1 MNNRPKTPHGFARL
15 IIGDGS
21 AVSEQKNIIWN
32 MIGSFLYA
40 FASMVLS
47 IAVVQLAGE
56 DAGGV
61 FTFAFTT
68 FGQHMFMAAYFGIRP
83 FQITDTGGKYSFGD
97 YLGLRLLTC
106 GAAVLT
112 GMGYVFLNGYSFEK
126 AAVVFLMV
134 VYKVIDALA
143 DAYEAEFQRGGR
155 LYLTGKSNAF
165 RTILSVGVFLASLAY
180 TKDLAAASLW
190 AVGAQAAGF
199 LVFDVLVIRELPNV
213 EWRSAKGKKQE
224 LFAETILLFCS
235 AVLDFYIFSASKY
248 AIEGCMADRDMAV
261 FGAIFMPTSIIN
273 LVAGFVIR
281 PYLTKMSFTWEMGRT
296 RRFLKI
302 QKRIALIIAALTV
315 LAVGGAWLLGIP
327 VLSLLYPN
335 LRTGLSQ
342 CRPALVLIIFGGAL
356 NAYMNLFYYSLV
368 IMKKQKYIF
377 GVYGLVSLMAVLVS
391 TPFVRWGGIF
401 GGALAYVVLTGALM
415 VLFGLIDLAGILE
428 HKRKNPE
435 QRNLE

>member
-1 MNNRPKTPHGFARL
+1 MELISRL
-15 IIGDGS
+15 IIGKKS
-21 AVSEQKNIIWN
+21 KNPEKRDIIWN
-32 MIGSFLYA
+32 MAGSFLYA

-47 IAVVQLAGE
+47 IAVVQIAGE
-56 DAGGV
+56 DAGGI

-68 FGQHMFMAAYFGIRP
+68 FGQHMFMMAYFGIRP

-126 AAVVFLMV
+126 AAVVFLIV

-315 LAVGGAWLLGIP
+315 LAVGGAWILGIP

>member
-1 MNNRPKTPHGFARL
+1 MELLSRL
-15 IIGDGS
+15 IIGKKS
-21 AVSEQKNIIWN
+21 KNPEKRDIIWN
-32 MIGSFLYA
+32 MAGSFLYA
-40 FASMVLS
+40 FASMLLS
-47 IAVVQLAGE
+47 IAVVQIAGE

-68 FGQHMFMAAYFGIRP
+68 FGQHMFMMAYFGIRP

-97 YLGLRLLTC
+97 YLGLRLMTC
-106 GAAVLT
+106 GAALLT
-112 GMGYVFLNGYSFEK
+112 GLAYVFINDYSIEK

-165 RTILSVGVFLASLAY
+165 RTALSVSVFLVSLAY
-180 TKDLAAASLW
+180 TKNLVTASLW
-190 AVGAQAAGF
+190 AVGAQAAGL

-213 EWRSAKGKKQE
+213 EWRSEPGKKQE
-224 LFAETILLFCS
+224 LFAETVLLFCS

-248 AIEGCMADRDMAV
+248 AVEGCMADRDMAV

-296 RRFLKI
+296 RRFLRI

-315 LAVGGAWLLGIP
+315 LAVGGAWILGIP

-335 LRTGLSQ
+335 LREGLSQ

-368 IMKKQKYIF
+368 IMKKQRYIF

-415 VLFGLIDLAGILE
+415 VLFGLIDLEGILE

-435 QRNLE
+435 QRNL

>member
-1 MNNRPKTPHGFARL
+1 MELLSRL
-15 IIGDGS
+15 IIGKKS
-21 AVSEQKNIIWN
+21 KNPEKRDIIWN
-32 MIGSFLYA
+32 MAGSFLYA

-47 IAVVQLAGE
+47 IAVVQIAGE
-56 DAGGV
+56 DAGGI

-68 FGQHMFMAAYFGIRP
+68 FGQHMFMMAYFGIRP

-315 LAVGGAWLLGIP
+315 LAVGGAWILGIP

-335 LRTGLSQ
+335 LRTGLSL

>member
-1 MNNRPKTPHGFARL
+1 MELLSRL
-15 IIGDGS
+15 IIGKKS
-21 AVSEQKNIIWN
+21 KNPEKRDIIWN
-32 MIGSFLYA
+32 MAGSFLYA
-40 FASMVLS
+40 FASMILS
-47 IAVVQLAGE
+47 IAVVQIAGE

-68 FGQHMFMAAYFGIRP
+68 FGQHMFMMAYFGIRP

-97 YLGLRLLTC
+97 YLGLRLMTC
-106 GAAVLT
+106 GAALLT
-112 GMGYVFLNGYSFEK
+112 GLVYVFINDYSIEK

-165 RTILSVGVFLASLAY
+165 RTALSVSVFLVSLAY
-180 TKDLAAASLW
+180 TKNLVTASLW
-190 AVGAQAAGF
+190 AVGAQAAGL

-213 EWRSAKGKKQE
+213 EWRSEPGKKQE
-224 LFAETILLFCS
+224 LFAETVLLFCS

-248 AIEGCMADRDMAV
+248 AVEGCMADRDMAV

-296 RRFLKI
+296 RRFLRI

-315 LAVGGAWLLGIP
+315 LAVGGAWILGIP

-335 LRTGLSQ
+335 LREGLSQ

-368 IMKKQKYIF
+368 IMKKQRYIF

-435 QRNLE
+435 QRNL

>member
-1 MNNRPKTPHGFARL
+1 MELLSRL
-15 IIGDGS
+15 IIGKKS
-21 AVSEQKNIIWN
+21 KNPEKRDIIWN
-32 MIGSFLYA
+32 MAGSFLYA

-47 IAVVQLAGE
+47 IAVVQIAGE
-56 DAGGV
+56 DAGGI

-68 FGQHMFMAAYFGIRP
+68 FGQHMFMMAYFGIRP

-213 EWRSAKGKKQE
+213 EWRSAKGKKRE

-315 LAVGGAWLLGIP
+315 LAVGGAWILGIP

>member
-1 MNNRPKTPHGFARL
+1 MELISRL
-15 IIGDGS
+15 IIGKKS
-21 AVSEQKNIIWN
+21 KNPEKRDIIWN
-32 MIGSFLYA
+32 MAGSFLYA

-47 IAVVQLAGE
+47 IAVVQIAGE
-56 DAGGV
+56 DAGGI

-68 FGQHMFMAAYFGIRP
+68 FGQHMFMMAYFGIRP

-143 DAYEAEFQRGGR
+143 DTYEAEFQRGGR

-190 AVGAQAAGF
+190 AVGAQAVGF

-415 VLFGLIDLAGILE
+415 VLFGLIDLVGILE

>member
-1 MNNRPKTPHGFARL
+1 MELISRL
-15 IIGDGS
+15 IIGKKS
-21 AVSEQKNIIWN
+21 KNPEKRDIIWN
-32 MIGSFLYA
+32 MAGSFLYA

-47 IAVVQLAGE
+47 IAVVQIAGE
-56 DAGGV
+56 DAGGI

-68 FGQHMFMAAYFGIRP
+68 FGQHMFMMAYFGIRP

-112 GMGYVFLNGYSFEK
+112 GMGYVSLNGYSFEK

-143 DAYEAEFQRGGR
+143 DTYEAEFQRGGR

-165 RTILSVGVFLASLAY
+165 RTVLSVGVFLSVLAY
-180 TKDLAAASLW
+180 TKDLVTASLW
-190 AVGAQAAGF
+190 AVGAQTAGF

-335 LRTGLSQ
+335 LRAGLSQ

-377 GVYGLVSLMAVLVS
+377 GVYGLVSLMAVLIS

-415 VLFGLIDLAGILE
+415 VLFGLIDLVGILE

>member
-1 MNNRPKTPHGFARL
+1 MELISRL
-15 IIGDGS
+15 IIGKKS
-21 AVSEQKNIIWN
+21 KNPEKRDIIWN
-32 MIGSFLYA
+32 MAGSFLYA

-47 IAVVQLAGE
+47 IAVVQIAGE
-56 DAGGV
+56 DAGGI

-68 FGQHMFMAAYFGIRP
+68 FGQHMFMMAYFGIRP

-391 TPFVRWGGIF
+391 TPFVRRGGIL

>member
-1 MNNRPKTPHGFARL
+1 MELISRL
-15 IIGDGS
+15 IIGKKS
-21 AVSEQKNIIWN
+21 KNPEKRDIIWN
-32 MIGSFLYA
+32 MTGSFLYA

-47 IAVVQLAGE
+47 IAVVQIAGE
-56 DAGGV
+56 DAGGI

-68 FGQHMFMAAYFGIRP
+68 FGQHMFMMAYFGIRP

-112 GMGYVFLNGYSFEK
+112 GMGYVLLNGYSFEK

-342 CRPALVLIIFGGAL
+342 CRPSLVLIIFGGAL

>member
-1 MNNRPKTPHGFARL
+1 MELISRL
-15 IIGDGS
+15 IIGKKS
-21 AVSEQKNIIWN
+21 KNPEKRDIIWN
-32 MIGSFLYA
+32 MTGSFLYA
-40 FASMVLS
+40 FASMALS
-47 IAVVQLAGE
+47 IAVVQIAGE
-56 DAGGV
+56 DAGGI

-68 FGQHMFMAAYFGIRP
+68 FGQHMFMMAYFGIRP

-112 GMGYVFLNGYSFEK
+112 GMGYVLLNGYSFEK

>member
-83 FQITDTGGKYSFGD
+83 FQITDTGEKYTFGD
-97 YLGLRLLTC
+97 YLGLRLITC
-106 GAAVLT
+106 GLAILV
-112 GMGYVFLNGYSFEK
+112 GFGYVLVSGYTFEK

-143 DAYEAEFQRGGR
+143 DTYEAEFQRSGR

-165 RTILSVGVFLASLAY
+165 RTILSVTCFLGSLAV
-180 TKDLAAASLW
+180 TGELLTASIW
-190 AVGAQAAGF
+190 AVGAQFVGF
-199 LVFDVLVIRELPNV
+199 SLFDFLVIRELPNV
-213 EWRSAKGKKQE
+213 TWKSGRGKKFQ
-224 LFAETILLFCS
+224 LFRDNILLFFS
-235 AVLDFYIFSASKY
+235 VVLDFYIFSASKY
-248 AIEGCMADRDMAV
+248 AIEAHMADRDLAV
-261 FGAIFMPTSIIN
+261 YGAIFMPTSVIN

-281 PYLTKMSFTWEMGRT
+281 PYLTKLAVDWETGH
-296 RRFLKI
+296 LKAFRKI
-302 QKRIALIIAALTV
+302 IRNLALIIAALTV

-327 VLSLLYPN
+327 VISLLYPN
-335 LRTGLSQ
+335 LREGLST
-342 CRPALVLIIFGGAL
+342 CRAALVLIILGGAL
-356 NAYMNLFYYSLV
+356 NAFMNLFYYSLV

>member
-1 MNNRPKTPHGFARL
+1 MELISRL
-15 IIGDGS
+15 IIGKKS
-21 AVSEQKNIIWN
+21 KNPEKRDIIWN
-32 MIGSFLYA
+32 MTGSFLYA

-47 IAVVQLAGE
+47 IAVVQIAGE
-56 DAGGV
+56 DAGGI

-68 FGQHMFMAAYFGIRP
+68 FGQHMFMMAYFGIRP

-112 GMGYVFLNGYSFEK
+112 GMGYVLLNGYSFEK

-281 PYLTKMSFTWEMGRT
+281 PYLTKMSCTWEMGRT

>member
-1 MNNRPKTPHGFARL
+1 MELLSRL
-15 IIGDGS
+15 IIGKKS
-21 AVSEQKNIIWN
+21 KNPEKRDIIWN
-32 MIGSFLYA
+32 MTGSFLYA

-47 IAVVQLAGE
+47 IAVVQIAGE
-56 DAGGV
+56 DAGGI

-68 FGQHMFMAAYFGIRP
+68 FGQHMFMMAYFGIRP

-112 GMGYVFLNGYSFEK
+112 GMGYVLLNGYSFEK

-155 LYLTGKSNAF
+155 LYLPGKSNAF
-165 RTILSVGVFLASLAY
+165 RTILSVGVFLSVLTY
-180 TKDLAAASLW
+180 TKDLVTASLW

>member
-1 MNNRPKTPHGFARL
+1 MELLSRL
-15 IIGDGS
+15 IIGKKS
-21 AVSEQKNIIWN
+21 KNPEKRDIIWN
-32 MIGSFLYA
+32 MAGSFLYA
-40 FASMVLS
+40 FASMILS
-47 IAVVQLAGE
+47 IAVVQIAGE

-68 FGQHMFMAAYFGIRP
+68 FGQHMFMMAYFGIRP

-97 YLGLRLLTC
+97 YLGLRLMTC
-106 GAAVLT
+106 GAALLT
-112 GMGYVFLNGYSFEK
+112 GLVYVFINDYSIEK

-134 VYKVIDALA
+134 VYKIIDALA

-165 RTILSVGVFLASLAY
+165 RTALSVSVFLVSLAY
-180 TKDLAAASLW
+180 TKNLVTASLW
-190 AVGAQAAGF
+190 AVGAQAAGL

-213 EWRSAKGKKQE
+213 EWRSEPGKKQE
-224 LFAETILLFCS
+224 LFAETVLLFCS

-248 AIEGCMADRDMAV
+248 AVEGCMADRDMAV

-296 RRFLKI
+296 RRFLRI

-315 LAVGGAWLLGIP
+315 LAVGGAWILGIP

-335 LRTGLSQ
+335 LREGLSQ

-368 IMKKQKYIF
+368 IMKKQRYIF

-435 QRNLE
+435 QRNL

>member
-1 MNNRPKTPHGFARL
+1 MELLSRL
-15 IIGDGS
+15 IIGKKS
-21 AVSEQKNIIWN
+21 KNPEKRDFIWN
-32 MIGSFLYA
+32 MTGSFLYA

-47 IAVVQLAGE
+47 IAVVQIAGE
-56 DAGGV
+56 DAGGI

-68 FGQHMFMAAYFGIRP
+68 FGQHMFMMAYFGIRP

>member
-1 MNNRPKTPHGFARL
+1 MELLSRL
-15 IIGDGS
+15 IIGKKS
-21 AVSEQKNIIWN
+21 KNPEKRDIIWN
-32 MIGSFLYA
+32 MAGSFLYA

-47 IAVVQLAGE
+47 IAVVQIAGE
-56 DAGGV
+56 DAGGI

-68 FGQHMFMAAYFGIRP
+68 FGQHMFMMAYFGIRP

-235 AVLDFYIFSASKY
+235 AVLDFYIFSAAKY

-327 VLSLLYPN
+327 VLSLLDPN

>member
-1 MNNRPKTPHGFARL
+1 MELISRL
-15 IIGDGS
+15 IIGKKS
-21 AVSEQKNIIWN
+21 KNPEKRDIIWN
-32 MIGSFLYA
+32 MTGSFLYA

-47 IAVVQLAGE
+47 IAVVQIAGE
-56 DAGGV
+56 DAGGI

-68 FGQHMFMAAYFGIRP
+68 FGQHMFMMAYFGIRP

-112 GMGYVFLNGYSFEK
+112 GMGYVLLNGYSFEK

-224 LFAETILLFCS
+224 LFAELILLFCS

-335 LRTGLSQ
+335 LRPGLSQ

-415 VLFGLIDLAGILE
+415 VLFGLSDLAGILE

>member
-1 MNNRPKTPHGFARL
+1 MELLSRL
-15 IIGDGS
+15 IIGKKS
-21 AVSEQKNIIWN
+21 KNPEKRDIIWN
-32 MIGSFLYA
+32 MAGSFLYA
-40 FASMVLS
+40 FASMLLS
-47 IAVVQLAGE
+47 IAVVQIAGE

-68 FGQHMFMAAYFGIRP
+68 FGQHMFMMAYFGIRP

-97 YLGLRLLTC
+97 YLGLRLMTC
-106 GAAVLT
+106 GAALLT
-112 GMGYVFLNGYSFEK
+112 GLVYVFINDYSIEK

-165 RTILSVGVFLASLAY
+165 RTVLSVSVFLVSLAY
-180 TKDLAAASLW
+180 TKNLVTASLW
-190 AVGAQAAGF
+190 AVGAQAAGL

-213 EWRSAKGKKQE
+213 EWRSEPGKKQE
-224 LFAETILLFCS
+224 LFAETVLLFCS

-248 AIEGCMADRDMAV
+248 AVEGCMADRDMAV

-296 RRFLKI
+296 RRFLRI

-315 LAVGGAWLLGIP
+315 LAVGGAWILGIP

-335 LRTGLSQ
+335 LREGLSQ

-368 IMKKQKYIF
+368 IMKKQRYIF

-435 QRNLE
+435 QRNL

>member
-1 MNNRPKTPHGFARL
+1 MELLSRL
-15 IIGDGS
+15 IIGKKS
-21 AVSEQKNIIWN
+21 KNPEKRDIIWN
-32 MIGSFLYA
+32 MAGSFLYA
-40 FASMVLS
+40 FASMLLS
-47 IAVVQLAGE
+47 IAVVQIAGE

-68 FGQHMFMAAYFGIRP
+68 FGQHMFMMAYFGIRP

-97 YLGLRLLTC
+97 YLGLRLMTC
-106 GAAVLT
+106 GAALLT
-112 GMGYVFLNGYSFEK
+112 GLAYVFINDYSIEK

-165 RTILSVGVFLASLAY
+165 RTALSVSVFLVSLAY
-180 TKDLAAASLW
+180 TKNLVTASLW
-190 AVGAQAAGF
+190 AVGAQAAGL

-213 EWRSAKGKKQE
+213 EWRSEPGKKQE
-224 LFAETILLFCS
+224 LFAETVLLFCS

-248 AIEGCMADRDMAV
+248 AVEGCMADRDMAV

-296 RRFLKI
+296 RRFLRI

-315 LAVGGAWLLGIP
+315 LAVGGAWILGIP

-335 LRTGLSQ
+335 LREGLSQ

-368 IMKKQKYIF
+368 IMKKQRYIF

-428 HKRKNPE
+428 HKWKNPE
-435 QRNLE
+435 QRNL

>member
-1 MNNRPKTPHGFARL
+1 MELLSRL
-15 IIGDGS
+15 IIGKKS
-21 AVSEQKNIIWN
+21 KNPEKRDIIWN
-32 MIGSFLYA
+32 MAGSFLYA

-47 IAVVQLAGE
+47 IAVVQIAGE
-56 DAGGV
+56 DAGGI

-68 FGQHMFMAAYFGIRP
+68 FGQHMFMMAYFGIRP

-235 AVLDFYIFSASKY
+235 AVLDFYIFSAAKY